1 MIHTETFSS
10 LTKAQK
16 EAAGLLSIG
25 TFLEY
30 FDLMIYIH
38 MSVLLNELFFPKTD
52 PHTAALL
59 QALAFCSTFIFRPIG
74 ALLFGWLGDH
84 ISRKSTVV
92 VTTTMMA
99 ISCVIMANLPT
110 YEQIGIAAAW
120 LVTICRIFQGISS
133 MGEIIGAE
141 LYLTEITKPP
151 VQYPIVAGVS
161 VASVVGSVVALA
173 VATVVLSY
181 GLGWRVVF
189 LLGAMIAIV
198 GAIART
204 ALRETPEFADAKR
217 RLKKTYDEA
226 HVDRNIIK
234 YDPLINEKASNK
246 TLLLL
251 FALNCEWPICFYF
264 AYMYCGDILKNTF
277 SYTADNVIQHNFV
290 VALMQLVAFVVI
302 TCLSYRIHPLKII
315 KTKLTILFIF
325 MLFCPYLLNN
335 LSTPIHLFMIQ
346 SFVVSFFGA
355 IFPGMPILFKH
366 LPVFKRF
373 TYSSFVYALSRA
385 LMYIV
390 TSFGII
396 YLTQYFGHYGIL
408 LITLPT
414 SILCYFGIH
423 HFQSLEQQAELKSN
437 RNSSSET
444 LVKSFG

>member
-1 MIHTETFSS
+1 MGILKS
-10 LTKAQK
+10 LNREQK
-16 EAAGLLSIG
+16 EAVGLLQIG

-30 FDLMIYIH
+30 FDLMLYVH
-38 MSVLLNELFFPKTD
+38 MAVVLNELFFPETD
-52 PHTAALL
+52 PHTASLVA
-59 QALAFCSTFIFRPIG
+59 AFAFCSTFVLRPFG
-74 ALLFGWLGDH
+74 ALIFGYIGDR
-84 ISRKSTVV
+84 IGRKTTVIF
-92 VTTTMMA
+92 TTMMMST
-99 ISCVIMANLPT
+99 SCIIMANLPT
-110 YEQIGIAAAW
+110 YAQVGIVAAW
-120 LVTICRIFQGISS
+120 VVTICRMIQGMSS
-133 MGEIIGAE
+133 MGEIVGAE
-141 LYLTEITKPP
+141 IYLTEVVKPP
-151 VQYPIVAGVS
+151 LQYPVVMMIA
-161 VASVVGSVVALA
+161 VASILGGVFALA
-173 VATVVLSY
+173 LASLFTSY
-181 GLGWRVVF
+181 GFNWRYAFWVGTV
-189 LLGAMIAIV
+189 IALV
-198 GAIART
+198 GALART
-204 ALRETPEFADAKR
+204 TLKETVDFADAKR

-226 HVDRNIIK
+226 HVDSNVIK

-264 AYMYCGDILKNTF
+264 AYMYCGDILKNSF
-277 SYTADNVIQHNFV
+277 GYTADNVIQHNFI
-290 VALMQLVAFVVI
+290 VALVQLAAFVVI

-396 YLTQYFGHYGIL
+396 YLTEYFGHYGIL
-408 LITLPT
+408 LIMLPT

-423 HFQSLEQQAELKSN
+423 HFESLEQQTELRNN

-444 LVKSFG
+444 LVKSLG